1 MSRARW
7 LPVLGLPLAAALACG
22 PEPTEGSASEGS
34 GGSSS
39 GDATSSGG
47 ASTDAGTG
55 TGTAGATTGASA
67 DATTSATSTGHDT
80 STGGD
85 ATTTSGDETTTG
97 GAELG
102 PRYHEVRQKSAH
114 NAFQR
119 DEALLDQLVYHR
131 IRSLELDIHTDKSFA
146 PKLPGEW
153 YVYHVDIL
161 DDASHC
167 RLLSQCLAQIAALAG
182 AFPEH
187 EVVTIWIDLKD
198 GFEDG
203 HAPADLDARL
213 GDAFGDRLLRPA
225 ELLAACPAATTLQEA
240 VTLPECG
247 WPSLSAL
254 HGRAIAV
261 LTGGDLDDPKGALA
275 SYVGGDPDAR
285 AAFVAPD
292 LADAAAIGD
301 HPEAI
306 FHNLEASDADLA
318 ADVRAAGLVGRI
330 WVLDDA
336 DAWAEAEAAGAH
348 HLATDMINAAE
359 DPWASS
365 AGADGWPFTCID
377 ACPGATSA
385 EPGPVAAA
393 LVDSDDLWG
402 SSDDA
407 LFAHLSPGTDAITLE
422 ALIATPSS
430 SAEEWAKACLA
441 ARAGVDPA
449 APYLAVCRPAD
460 DQRLRVQLRA
470 AQGEDSDAIEQGPPA
485 GLDDE
490 TPAFV
495 RLERDAGG
503 LCARGWGSADGA
515 QWSLIAEHCFDAPLT
530 HVGVAASGH
539 GGPIRLL
546 FVDLEA
552 TPGGPVHADD
562 LGVVLLGDA
571 AGEVVAGLGG

>member
-1 MSRARW
+1 
-7 LPVLGLPLAAALACG
+7 
-22 PEPTEGSASEGS
+22 
-34 GGSSS
+34 
-39 GDATSSGG
+39 
-47 ASTDAGTG
+47 
-55 TGTAGATTGASA
+55 
-67 DATTSATSTGHDT
+67 
-80 STGGD
+80 
-85 ATTTSGDETTTG
+85 TSGDETTTG

-336 DAWAEAEAAGAH
+336 DAWAEAEAAGAEG
-348 HLATDMINAAE
+348 LADLGAHEPAE
-359 DPWASS
+359 DAVVVLTGSGA
-365 AGADGWPFTCID
+365 AG
-377 ACPGATSA
+377 
-385 EPGPVAAA
+385 
-393 LVDSDDLWG
+393 
-402 SSDDA
+402 
-407 LFAHLSPGTDAITLE
+407 
-422 ALIATPSS
+422 
-430 SAEEWAKACLA
+430 
-441 ARAGVDPA
+441 
-449 APYLAVCRPAD
+449 RPAD
-460 DQRLRVQLRA
+460 LPGALARA
-470 AQGEDSDAIEQGPPA
+470 
-485 GLDDE
+485 
-490 TPAFV
+490 
-495 RLERDAGG
+495 LERLVLDRLTIGRVAARTPGAGQALAGG
-503 LCARGWGSADGA
+503 GGR
-515 QWSLIAEHCFDAPLT
+515 QR
-530 HVGVAASGH
+530 SG
-539 GGPIRLL
+539 GGN
-546 FVDLEA
+546 
-552 TPGGPVHADD
+552 
-562 LGVVLLGDA
+562 
-571 AGEVVAGLGG
+571 